1 MDWCLFYRRFIRNF
15 SYIMSPITES
25 LKKDGFEWSHSAQK
39 AFERVKALMT
49 EAPVLALPDFE
60 KLFVVECDA
69 SHVGIGAVLSQDGR
83 PIEFFS
89 EKLTDSRRRYSTYDL
104 EFYAL
109 VRAIRHWQHYLA
121 YREFAVYSDHQ
132 ALRYLHSQKKLSSQH
147 AKWSSFLNEFNFSLK
162 YKSGQSNTV
171 ADALSRRCKMLSVMS
186 TQVTGFEEL
195 KNQYSSDSYFSKI
208 IADLQ
213 GSLQA
218 ENLPYRLH
226 EDYLFKGNQLCIP
239 EGSLREQIIRELHGN
254 GLGGHFGRDKTLAMV
269 ADRYYWPKMR
279 RDVERLVK
287 RCPACLFGK
296 GSAQNTG
303 LYVPLPEPDAPW
315 IHLSMDFVLGLPKTA
330 KGFDSIFVVVDRFS
344 KMAHFIPCFRT
355 SDATHIAELFFR
367 EIVRLHGI
375 PTSIVSDRDVKF
387 MGHFWRTL
395 WRKFGTELKYSS
407 TCHPQTDGQTEVVN
421 RSLGN
426 MLRCLIQN
434 NPKTWDLVIPQA
446 EFAYN
451 NSVNRSIKKT
461 PFEAAYGLK
470 PQHVLD
476 LVPLPQEAK
485 VSNEGELF
493 ADHIR
498 KIHEEVKAAL
508 KASNAEYS
516 FTANQHRRKQ
526 EFEEGDQ
533 VLVHLRQERFPKG
546 TYHKLK
552 SRKFGPCKV
561 LKKISSNA
569 YLIELPPELQISP
582 IFNVLD
588 LYPFDGCDG
597 TASTIDAQIQHL
609 PIAKVEVIEDVL
621 DVKEVRSRRGNPYRR
636 FLVKWLGKPANE
648 STWIAEEELKR
659 VDPDIYEEYVKAYSS
674 ESSLF

>member
-1 MDWCLFYRRFIRNF
+1 
-15 SYIMSPITES
+15 
-25 LKKDGFEWSHSAQK
+25 
-39 AFERVKALMT
+39 
-49 EAPVLALPDFE
+49 
-60 KLFVVECDA
+60 
-69 SHVGIGAVLSQDGR
+69 
-83 PIEFFS
+83 
-89 EKLTDSRRRYSTYDL
+89 
-104 EFYAL
+104 
-109 VRAIRHWQHYLA
+109 
-121 YREFAVYSDHQ
+121 
-132 ALRYLHSQKKLSSQH
+132 
-147 AKWSSFLNEFNFSLK
+147 
-162 YKSGQSNTV
+162 
-171 ADALSRRCKMLSVMS
+171 
-186 TQVTGFEEL
+186 
-195 KNQYSSDSYFSKI
+195 
-208 IADLQ
+208 
-213 GSLQA
+213 
-218 ENLPYRLH
+218 
-226 EDYLFKGNQLCIP
+226 
-239 EGSLREQIIRELHGN
+239 
-254 GLGGHFGRDKTLAMV
+254 
-269 ADRYYWPKMR
+269 
-279 RDVERLVK
+279 
-287 RCPACLFGK
+287 
-296 GSAQNTG
+296 
-303 LYVPLPEPDAPW
+303 
-315 IHLSMDFVLGLPKTA
+315 
-330 KGFDSIFVVVDRFS
+330 
-344 KMAHFIPCFRT
+344 
-355 SDATHIAELFFR
+355 
-367 EIVRLHGI
+367 
-375 PTSIVSDRDVKF
+375 
-387 MGHFWRTL
+387 
-395 WRKFGTELKYSS
+395 
-407 TCHPQTDGQTEVVN
+407 
-421 RSLGN
+421 

-476 LVPLPQEAK
+476 LVPLPQEAR

-582 IFNVLD
+582 IFNILD

>member
-1 MDWCLFYRRFIRNF
+1 
-15 SYIMSPITES
+15 
-25 LKKDGFEWSHSAQK
+25 
-39 AFERVKALMT
+39 
-49 EAPVLALPDFE
+49 
-60 KLFVVECDA
+60 
-69 SHVGIGAVLSQDGR
+69 
-83 PIEFFS
+83 
-89 EKLTDSRRRYSTYDL
+89 
-104 EFYAL
+104 
-109 VRAIRHWQHYLA
+109 
-121 YREFAVYSDHQ
+121 
-132 ALRYLHSQKKLSSQH
+132 
-147 AKWSSFLNEFNFSLK
+147 
-162 YKSGQSNTV
+162 
-171 ADALSRRCKMLSVMS
+171 MLSIMS

-195 KNQYSSDSYFSKI
+195 KNQYSFDSYFSKI

-239 EGSLREQIIRELHGN
+239 KGSLREQIIRELHGN

-315 IHLSMDFVLGLPKTA
+315 IHLSMDFVLELPKTA

-461 PFEAAYGLK
+461 PFEVAYGLK

-476 LVPLPQEAK
+476 LVPLPQEAR

-569 YLIELPPELQISP
+569 YLIELPPELQISH
-582 IFNVLD
+582 IFNILD

>member
-1 MDWCLFYRRFIRNF
+1 
-15 SYIMSPITES
+15 
-25 LKKDGFEWSHSAQK
+25 
-39 AFERVKALMT
+39 
-49 EAPVLALPDFE
+49 
-60 KLFVVECDA
+60 
-69 SHVGIGAVLSQDGR
+69 
-83 PIEFFS
+83 
-89 EKLTDSRRRYSTYDL
+89 
-104 EFYAL
+104 
-109 VRAIRHWQHYLA
+109 
-121 YREFAVYSDHQ
+121 
-132 ALRYLHSQKKLSSQH
+132 
-147 AKWSSFLNEFNFSLK
+147 
-162 YKSGQSNTV
+162 
-171 ADALSRRCKMLSVMS
+171 MLSVMS
-186 TQVTGFEEL
+186 IQVTGFEEL

-218 ENLPYRLH
+218 GNLPYRLH

-296 GSAQNTG
+296 GSAQNTS

-315 IHLSMDFVLGLPKTA
+315 IHLK
-330 KGFDSIFVVVDRFS
+330 
-344 KMAHFIPCFRT
+344 
-355 SDATHIAELFFR
+355 
-367 EIVRLHGI
+367 
-375 PTSIVSDRDVKF
+375 
-387 MGHFWRTL
+387 
-395 WRKFGTELKYSS
+395 
-407 TCHPQTDGQTEVVN
+407 VVN

-476 LVPLPQEAK
+476 LVPLPQEAR
-485 VSNEGELF
+485 VSNEGKLF

-533 VLVHLRQERFPKG
+533 VFVHLRQKRFPKG

-552 SRKFGPCKV
+552 FRKFGPCKV

-582 IFNVLD
+582 IFNILD

-636 FLVKWLGKPANE
+636 LLVKWLGKPANE
-648 STWIAEEELKR
+648 STWIAEEELK
-659 VDPDIYEEYVKAYSS
+659 
-674 ESSLF
+674 